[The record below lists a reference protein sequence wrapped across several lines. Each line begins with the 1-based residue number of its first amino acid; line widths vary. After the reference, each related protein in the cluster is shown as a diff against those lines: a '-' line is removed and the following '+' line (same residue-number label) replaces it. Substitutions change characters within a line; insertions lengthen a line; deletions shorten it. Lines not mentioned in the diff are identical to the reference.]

1 MKRLLYILFA
11 VVFFYNCSND
21 ENGTLSPTY
30 KDVDWFAIADSDDE
44 IDHLRHEIWRD
55 HEISVYYSDTIG
67 KQFRG
72 IDHYGDSIVHYEV
85 LKINYTI
92 EGGATV
98 TETYELSKNRND
110 IKNGVL
116 FIKNDVLPRLVPA
129 TYPRSILL
137 VDYLVLQANKTES
150 EGKRE
155 GRLYKGMT
163 TTVVSQ
169 IGNLVTMPKQVRD
182 SFATEVAGM
191 IMAEYVVETYGKEL
205 QNFYELSNKSV
216 VWSAEW
222 AWEHVIYDR
231 TVLKTGSASSYAP
244 FLPHWNGYGF
254 LNDSP
259 VSNVRQVTNGEI
271 TRFRT
276 PSKVQDVA
284 AYLQAVML
292 YDRATFSALYEGV
305 VGYELIMQKYD
316 IMKEVWSEMKNN
328 AK

>member
-1 MKRLLYILFA
+1 MKRILYLLFV
-11 VVFFYNCSND
+11 VVFFYNCSKD
-21 ENGTLSPTY
+21 EDGTLSPTY
-30 KDVDWFAIADSDDE
+30 KDINWFTIADSDDE
-44 IDHLRHEIWRD
+44 LDHLRHEIWRD
-55 HEISVYYSDTIG
+55 YDISVYYSDTIG
-67 KQFRG
+67 RQFRG
-72 IDHYGDSIVHYEV
+72 MDHYGDSIVHYEV
-85 LKINYTI
+85 LNINYTI
-92 EGGATV
+92 EGGDV
-98 TETYELSKNRND
+98 ITETYELSKNRED
-110 IKNGVL
+110 IKNGIL
-116 FIKNDVLPRLVPA
+116 FVKNDVIPLLIPKA
-129 TYPRSILL
+129 YPRSVLL
-137 VDYLVLQANKTES
+137 VEYLVLQANKTES

-155 GRLYKGMT
+155 GRIYKGMT
-163 TTVVSQ
+163 TTVIGQ
-169 IGNLVTMPKQVRD
+169 IDRLATMSKQERD
-182 SFATEVAGM
+182 SLATEVAGVM
-191 IMAEYVVETYGKEL
+191 MAEYIVETYAKEL
-205 QNFYELSNKSV
+205 ANFYELSNQSV
-216 VWSAEW
+216 TWPAEW

-244 FLPHWNGYGF
+244 FLPHWNEYGF

-259 VSNVRQVTNGEI
+259 VSNVRQIKDGEI